1 MEFIRDN
8 DKTSHNIETAYNNG
22 KYIVAYKNIYQPF
35 YNANGGCYAHSV
47 YHSDNGNLTLKGR
60 FFHYTGDQV
69 NDLLG
74 IKLLNNL

>member
-35 YNANGGCYAHSV
+35 YNANGGYYAHRV
-47 YHSDNGNLTLKGR
+47 YHSDNGSLTLKGR